1 MSCMTC
7 GLNKRIQ
14 MNKTISEIINELNQE
29 NGSNYKME
37 VLKKHKD
44 NKLLQK
50 VLKMTYD
57 KVTYTYGITMK
68 NIKYTPESM
77 RDINVNLED
86 ALDVLEQFFVT
97 REWTGNKAIQA
108 LTNLLSKLSKDDAE
122 VLEKVIN
129 RDLRINMGRS
139 NINKVF
145 KNLIVKPPYMRC
157 GIYSDKTA
165 KKIDFSNGA
174 YIQLKCDG
182 MFQAVTVENG
192 NVTFTARS
200 GEERKLPHLEQYFK
214 TLNDGVYIGELLVH
228 GINNRAISNGII
240 NSDDEEAKKGVYI
253 QLWDY
258 ITLEEYSRPKDK
270 KGKTFYEDRFA
281 QLLTNIK
288 EVPDTFINIVP
299 TTEVFNVTDALQK
312 VQEWMSQELE
322 GGILKDKKNIF
333 IDHTSPTQLKLKL
346 ELDADVRVT
355 GFIEGKKGTKREQ
368 TFGAMMFE
376 TDDGLI
382 KGSCSGFSDKEL
394 EDFNSR
400 RDELIGKVITVQFN
414 DTTKGR
420 DNEYY
425 ALSHPRFIEIR
436 NDKNETDTLQRVQEM
451 KSMVLGLVD

>member
-1 MSCMTC
+1 V
-7 GLNKRIQ
+7 
-14 MNKTISEIINELNQE
+14 KTIKDILDELNLE

-44 NKLLQK
+44 SKLLQR

-68 NIKYTPESM
+68 NITYTPESM

-86 ALDVLEQFFVT
+86 ALDVLDEFFVS

-157 GIYSDKTA
+157 GLYSDKTA
-165 KKIDFSNGA
+165 KKIDFTNGA
-174 YIQLKCDG
+174 YIQLKADG

-200 GEERKLPHLEQYFK
+200 GEERELPHLEQYFK
-214 TLNDGVYIGELLVH
+214 TFKDGVYIGELLVH
-228 GINNRAISNGII
+228 GVDNRSISNGII
-240 NSDDEEAKKGVYI
+240 NSDDEEAKKEVYI

-258 ITLEEYSRPKDK
+258 ITLDEYSRPKDK
-270 KGKTFYEDRFA
+270 KNKTFYVDRFK
-281 QLLTNIK
+281 QLLENIK

-299 TTEVFNVTDALQK
+299 TAEVFNISDALQK
-312 VQEWMSQELE
+312 VQEWMAQGFE
-322 GGILKDKKNIF
+322 GGILKDKNNIF

-346 ELDADVRVT
+346 ELDADVRIT

-368 TFGAMMFE
+368 TFGAMTFE
-376 TDDGLI
+376 TDDGKI
-382 KGSCSGFSDKEL
+382 KGSCSGFTDAQL

-400 RDELIGKVITVQFN
+400 RNELIGKVITVEFN
-414 DTTKGR
+414 DITKGR

-436 NDKNETDTLQRVQEM
+436 NDKNETDTLERVQEM
-451 KSMVLGLVD
+451 KNMALGLKS